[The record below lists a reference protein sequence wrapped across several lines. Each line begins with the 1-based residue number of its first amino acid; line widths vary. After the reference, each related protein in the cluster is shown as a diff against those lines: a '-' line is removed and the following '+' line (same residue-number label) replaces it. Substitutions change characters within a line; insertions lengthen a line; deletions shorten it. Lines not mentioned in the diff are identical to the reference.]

1 MDEASLARTHFP
13 SKRDAWLSIVLW
25 VAAAACVLAGV
36 VNLTAAPIR
45 VGSVSVLIVLCGV
58 AGLILWILYGTHYRF
73 SGETLDIRSGP
84 FRFRVPLGE
93 VVSVEPSRNPL
104 SGPACSLD
112 RLLIRY
118 GRREILVSPEDRL
131 AFLDALATRG
141 SRLVR
146 DGDRIIKRAT
156 PGQAATGG

>member
-1 MDEASLARTHFP
+1 MSGLARTAFP

-25 VAAAACVLAGV
+25 AASTSCVVAAIVNVMRRDSSVEDV
-36 VNLTAAPIR
+36 V
-45 VGSVSVLIVLCGV
+45 VLIALCGV
-58 AGLILWILYGTHYRF
+58 AGLILWVLYGTHYRF

-84 FRFRVPLGE
+84 FRFRVPLRE

-118 GRREILVSPEDRL
+118 GHRQILVSPEDRSG
-131 AFLDALATRG
+131 FLDALARG
-141 SRLVR
+141 GSQLVR
-146 DGDRIIKRAT
+146 DGDRIVK
-156 PGQAATGG
+156 GAA